1 MLFISLHVLVVNPP
15 IMVKSEQTL
24 FKRTNEHETPAYL
37 AIKEHLDKR
46 GTCEF
51 RWNLARH
58 AARIYDQ

>member
-24 FKRTNEHETPAYL
+24 FKRTNEHETRAYL

-51 RWNLARH
+51 R
-58 AARIYDQ
+58 